1 VSAGIAAL
9 IVHAAGEHRFT
20 YDGDTAN
27 GYRLDDRE
35 VVDLDLSMR
44 LDLMASDGLLLVERR
59 TGAVVK
65 ATSAGWAS
73 VA

>member
-9 IVHAAGEHRFT
+9 IVHAAGEHRIT

-35 VVDLDLSMR
+35 VDYDLSVR
-44 LDLMASDGLLLVERR
+44 LDRMAADGLILVDRR
-59 TGAVVK
+59 LGGVVK
-65 ATSAGWAS
+65 PTSAGWAA